1 MTQANER
8 RAQSQG
14 RDTVERRAQG
24 ERQEKESE
32 RRHAEV
38 MAALDTPRRALE
50 VLIERTAPKL
60 AS

>member
-38 MAALDTPRRALE
+38 MAALDTPRPRSLD
-50 VLIERTAPKL
+50 
-60 AS
+60 